1 MLYYYLRYFIP
12 ACCRGIATAFGLKRG
27 RKMLKKRKIIALI
40 TSNPESMYQKRVMQG
55 VFCQCN
61 KYGYDVA
68 VFSTLVH
75 VCHYYKDYLQGE
87 LNIYNLI
94 NCDLLDGI
102 IVTALTLS
110 DNGKSEAIKIV
121 KKILDENAKCPIVS
135 MDETIEDCNF
145 KYDTVYTDDRSAFKK
160 ISRHVFEKHG
170 CKNVY
175 FLAGY
180 EGHNSSTVRLAGFI
194 DYLRENDIPVDKNK
208 IFYGDFWYSSGE
220 KLADDIAEGKYEI
233 PDAVI
238 CASDHMAIGLT
249 NRLVEHG
256 ISVPERVI
264 VTGYDS
270 TQEAIMNDISITTF
284 SPEVAKAAAEAVN
297 IIRKKIEP
305 NKQIEDIPDF
315 PRSGLKKGDS
325 CGCNPDI
332 LYIKKRI
339 TDSIYSTHQ
348 NVLADEE
355 AKKPYDISRLLE
367 SYMYESLISTESEY
381 DLLNK
386 IYHCVYLIAPYKEYY
401 LCLKE
406 NWLDKSDL
414 LTKGYPPKMKIAVR
428 SRNDVS
434 EEFPDIVN
442 MSEKT
447 GYYSFDSSEMFP
459 EMFKKHDKPSVYYF
473 SPVHFNEETLG
484 YSVLKC
490 DLSQNEKINYVYR
503 NWIRNVNNALEMLR
517 IRLRILNNSMH
528 DITTGLYNR
537 RGMYIKFEELL
548 KSNSFKDIFVLM
560 ADMDRLK
567 YINDTFGHSE
577 GDFGLKSIAN
587 ALSSNTDVNEI
598 SVRIGGDEFVLIGI
612 GDYNQSRIDQ
622 KLKSIEDKL
631 VQINKHSQ
639 KPYNIYA
646 SMGFCIEKAEKFCDI
661 DSLIKLADEKM
672 YINKKENHK
681 NRTV

>member
-1 MLYYYLRYFIP
+1 MSER
-12 ACCRGIATAFGLKRG
+12 
-27 RKMLKKRKIIALI
+27 RKLIALI
-40 TSNPESMYQKRVMQG
+40 TSNPESMYQRRAMEG
-55 VFCQCN
+55 VFYQCN
-61 KYGYDVA
+61 KYGYNVV
-68 VFSTLVH
+68 VFSTLVQ

-94 NCDLLDGI
+94 NCNLLDGI
-102 IVTALTLS
+102 IVTTLTLS
-110 DNGKSEAIKIV
+110 DNGRSEAIKIV
-121 KKILDENAKCPIVS
+121 KKILKENAECPVVS
-135 MDETIEDCNF
+135 MDEPIENCC
-145 KYDTVYTDDRSAFKK
+145 TVYTDDRSAFKK
-160 ISRHVFEKHG
+160 ISRHVFEEHG

-180 EGHNSSTVRLAGFI
+180 EGHNSSNVRLAGFT
-194 DYLRENDIPVDKNK
+194 DYLKENNIPVDKNK

-220 KLADDIAEGKYEI
+220 KLADEIAAGKYEI

-249 NRLVEHG
+249 NRLVKHG
-256 ISVPERVI
+256 INVPNQVV

-284 SPEVAKAAAEAVN
+284 SPEVAKAAAKAVN
-297 IIRKKIEP
+297 IIRAKIQPGQPVEE
-305 NKQIEDIPDF
+305 IIDF
-315 PRSGLKKGDS
+315 PLSGLEKGDS

-332 LYIKKRI
+332 LYLKKRI
-339 TDSIYSTHQ
+339 TTSIYSTHQ
-348 NVLADEE
+348 NVLADKE
-355 AKKPYDISRLLE
+355 AKKPYDISGLLE

-406 NWLDKSDL
+406 NWLDKSDVL
-414 LTKGYPPKMKIAVR
+414 INGYPKKMKIAVR
-428 SRNDVS
+428 SKNDIS

-442 MSEKT
+442 ISEKT
-447 GYYSFDSSEMFP
+447 GYYSFDSSMMFP
-459 EMFKKHDKPSVYYF
+459 EMFEKHDAPSVYYF

-490 DLSQNEKINYVYR
+490 GLTQNEKINYVFR
-503 NWIRNVNNALEMLR
+503 NWVRNVNNALEMLR

-537 RGMYIKFEELL
+537 RGMYIKFEEML
-548 KSNSFKDIFVLM
+548 KANSEKDIFVLM

-598 SVRIGGDEFVLIGI
+598 SVRLGGDEFVLIGVGKYTPDCI
-612 GDYNQSRIDQ
+612 ER
-622 KLKSIEDKL
+622 KLKNIECKL
-631 VQINKHSQ
+631 DQINEHSQ
-639 KPYNIYA
+639 KPYKVYA
-646 SMGFCIEKAEKFCDI
+646 SMGFCFEKSDKFDNI
-661 DSLIKLADEKM
+661 DSLIKIADERM